1 MMLIVVGNV
10 CLRHQETLVS

>member
-1 MMLIVVGNV
+1 MLIVVGNV